1 MCNKK
6 NLLKESMEHYASRNY
21 PECVP
26 NKRYK
31 IDQAFG
37 FMCCSKANVKASPG
51 CKLSAK
57 KVLLEFMPESFYKYE
72 LLRIGVYY
80 IIKHND
86 EDMLHSVKDVN
97 DVSCGK
103 VVITS
108 RTHLWS
114 LSFSLDEILPNNE
127 LAQLSRFVDSF
138 VSNTVELF
146 EYLKVL
152 DEVLVM
158 SSVLLKELANISWC
172 NGTMITGSVQSW
184 GTSNLEFE
192 LPEGN
197 LISFH
202 GHVLWALIASRIN
215 SILGLALDF
224 YSIQQ
229 TLISG
234 GAVSAIKARCEMEV
248 DRIEKQFDDCTA
260 FILRTFK
267 SRCLVTRINYNYF
280 YMSDNDNLITAP
292 VSETVSSKMGKA
304 FAVRAD

>member
-1 MCNKK
+1 
-6 NLLKESMEHYASRNY
+6 
-21 PECVP
+21 
-26 NKRYK
+26 
-31 IDQAFG
+31 
-37 FMCCSKANVKASPG
+37 MCCSKANVKASPG

-86 EDMLHSVKDVN
+86 EDMLHSVKGVN

-103 VVITS
+103 VLITS

-114 LSFSLDEILPNNE
+114 LSFSFDEILPNNE

-138 VSNTVELF
+138 VSNTMELF
-146 EYLKVL
+146 EWSPLERGFL
-152 DEVLVM
+152 R
-158 SSVLLKELANISWC
+158 SSEPSW
-172 NGTMITGSVQSW
+172 SAK
-184 GTSNLEFE
+184 
-192 LPEGN
+192 
-197 LISFH
+197 
-202 GHVLWALIASRIN
+202 VLWALIASRIN

-234 GAVSAIKARCEMEV
+234 GAISAIKARCEMEV

-260 FILRTFK
+260 FLLR
-267 SRCLVTRINYNYF
+267 VIF
-280 YMSDNDNLITAP
+280 YPCA
-292 VSETVSSKMGKA
+292 
-304 FAVRAD
+304 

>member
-1 MCNKK
+1 
-6 NLLKESMEHYASRNY
+6 
-21 PECVP
+21 
-26 NKRYK
+26 
-31 IDQAFG
+31 
-37 FMCCSKANVKASPG
+37 
-51 CKLSAK
+51 
-57 KVLLEFMPESFYKYE
+57 MP
-72 LLRIGVYY
+72 
-80 IIKHND
+80 
-86 EDMLHSVKDVN
+86 HSVEDVN

-114 LSFSLDEILPNNE
+114 LSFSFDEILPNNE
-127 LAQLSRFVDSF
+127 LAPLSRFVDSF
-138 VSNTVELF
+138 VSNIEELF
-146 EYLKVL
+146 ECPHQNDLPLLRLNNQFLEIRPDICVHLSTDIARCLKEDLKVL

-158 SSVLLKELANISWC
+158 PSVSLKELANISWC

-184 GTSNLEFE
+184 GASDPEFQ

-202 GHVLWALIASRIN
+202 GHVLVVHNSGYSSFAANLRHKSPPDIHWAKFFQVTNNVRVFGTLSKHAYHIGFGPGIVAAFHRILVL

-248 DRIEKQFDDCTA
+248 DRIEKQFDGCTA
-260 FILRTFK
+260 FL
-267 SRCLVTRINYNYF
+267 L
-280 YMSDNDNLITAP
+280 
-292 VSETVSSKMGKA
+292 
-304 FAVRAD
+304 